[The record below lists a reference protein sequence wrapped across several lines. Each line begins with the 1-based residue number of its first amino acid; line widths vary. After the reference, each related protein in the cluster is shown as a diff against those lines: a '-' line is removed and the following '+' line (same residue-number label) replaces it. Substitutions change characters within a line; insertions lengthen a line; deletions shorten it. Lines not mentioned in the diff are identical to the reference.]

1 AGIVLQKPVIDLEP
15 QEWTKV
21 IDVNLNGM
29 FYMLQAF
36 GRYLINNNIK
46 GSIVNTASMS
56 ATIVNYP
63 QQQASYNTAKAG
75 VVQLTK
81 SVAVEWAEHGIRVN
95 CISPGYIF
103 TELTSFVRKDWRD
116 MWIEQTPMK
125 RMGTPEELAGSVIF
139 LLSDASSYASGT
151 DLIIDGGFTT
161 VYKRKVVSILID
173 GIIFDLDGTLWDSTH
188 TGAKYW
194 TQAAQN
200 EGVDATITSEQLKG
214 LYGLPTELIAAKLFP
229 KESETK
235 RIQIMSES
243 TKLQNKVIVEKG
255 GILYPSVKEVIYRI
269 KETYPLYIVS
279 NCLEG
284 YIQAFIKAHQLEGVF
299 EDFEYPGRTKLPKAD
314 NIQMLMER

>member
-1 AGIVLQKPVIDLEP
+1 MLHHLFSLENRTVIVTGGAQGIGKEVAKHLAAVGANVVIFDMQIEKATETAEEIEALYDKKALAYKVDVTDPRNCAEAIEKADKELGDIHYLFNNAGIVLQKPVIDLEP

-36 GRYLINNNIK
+36 GRYLIKNGIK

-116 MWIEQTPMK
+116 MWVEQTPMK
-125 RMGTPEELAGSVIF
+125 RMGSPEELAGSVIF

-161 VYKRKVVSILID
+161 V
-173 GIIFDLDGTLWDSTH
+173 
-188 TGAKYW
+188 
-194 TQAAQN
+194 
-200 EGVDATITSEQLKG
+200 
-214 LYGLPTELIAAKLFP
+214 
-229 KESETK
+229 
-235 RIQIMSES
+235 
-243 TKLQNKVIVEKG
+243 
-255 GILYPSVKEVIYRI
+255 
-269 KETYPLYIVS
+269 
-279 NCLEG
+279 
-284 YIQAFIKAHQLEGVF
+284 
-299 EDFEYPGRTKLPKAD
+299 
-314 NIQMLMER
+314 